1 MKSRKTSMSAK
12 SSAKKIRTLITGGAG
27 FIGSH
32 LSEYL
37 LDRGH
42 EVICVDNFFTGSKQN
57 VAHLLKNEN
66 FELIRHDVT
75 LPLYLEVDE
84 IYNLAAHS
92 FVGDSWEDVRQVN
105 MINYLA
111 VISLLDIIKHSP
123 LPIKFY
129 QASTG
134 EMFGSSDETG
144 VQTEETPFH
153 PRSPYAVSKLAAYE
167 IVNNYRDSYALFC
180 CNGICFNHES
190 PLRAEHFV
198 TRKISLGAAKI
209 KLGQQHTI
217 ELGNLDS
224 VRDWGFA
231 GDYVEAMW
239 LMLQQEKPQDFVV
252 GTGKAWSVKECAQ
265 IAFESVGLNWEN
277 HVEVDKKYLRPA
289 EVDLLVADPKK
300 AREVLGWR
308 PKTSFEEMMRLM
320 VEADLE
326 QEKRQG

>member
-1 MKSRKTSMSAK
+1 MKAF
-12 SSAKKIRTLITGGAG
+12 ITGIAGQDGAY
-27 FIGSH
+27 
-32 LSEYL
+32 LSKFL
-37 LDRGH
+37 LDKNYDVHGLAKPGASRENLNYLNIADSVSIHYGDIRDH
-42 EVICVDNFFTGSKQN
+42 ETLG
-57 VAHLLKNEN
+57 
-66 FELIRHDVT
+66 ELVHQTIR
-75 LPLYLEVDE
+75 PDE

-239 LMLQQEKPQDFVV
+239 LMLQQNKPDNYIIS
-252 GTGKAWSVKECAQ
+252 TGIHHSIRDVLD
-265 IAFESVGLNWEN
+265 IAFRSIGVNDWSRYVSISDKFKRPLEFKKMVGSN
-277 HVEVDKKYLRPA
+277 A
-289 EVDLLVADPKK
+289 K
-300 AREVLGWR
+300 AQRFLGWR
-308 PKTSFEEMMRLM
+308 PRIKFQELIEMM
-320 VEADLE
+320 VEADMRRLQN
-326 QEKRQG
+326 QEP